1 MRSYNGLQS
10 GEVEA
15 QRRKYGS
22 NELEAVG
29 GKTFFRKYMEN
40 FEDPIIKI
48 LLVALGINVLFTF
61 TGRVDWYECF
71 GILLSVLLATFVST
85 ISEYKNENIFK
96 KLKAEASKTLCMVYR
111 DGELT
116 EISTDDLVVGD
127 HVLLQSG
134 NLVPADGHVIDGCV
148 TVDQSALNGESKEVK
163 KSAEQS
169 RGCPDFWDKSSLYRG
184 SVVREDEC
192 VMIVDSVGEN
202 TVYGNISKEAQTES
216 GTSPLTEKLTELA
229 KSISKFGYIAAI
241 LVVIICMLEH
251 SVIDSGFSPA
261 LIRAYF
267 LDFQRVTS
275 DFVESVIYGIIVIVV
290 AIPEGLPLMI
300 AIVCSLNMKKM
311 LKGNVLVRRLIG
323 IETAGS
329 MNILFSD
336 KTGTITKGKLNVVTF
351 VNGFGKEYKSFYTI
365 EDDLRD
371 ILCTSIVNNTSSHLS
386 KDGVIGG
393 NATEKALLE
402 YVPSNR
408 VERYKAEILWKLP
421 FSSQNKF
428 SAAALE
434 KQSLTLYKGAPE
446 KILPKCT
453 YCYSQFG
460 KSERF
465 EARRE
470 IDKKLLELA
479 GKSYRLIAL
488 AVKPSVSRTAPGKA
502 EIPDGLILVGLIGIR
517 DDVRPEAKNAIRE
530 VRAAGIQVV
539 MITGDKRETAVA
551 IAKEVKLIDS
561 DDDVVLTSDDLDKMS
576 DEKLKELM
584 PRIRVIARA
593 RPNDKSRLV
602 RIAREMELVVGM
614 TGDGVNDS
622 PALKQADVGFAMGS
636 GTEVAKEAGDI
647 VILDD
652 NFGSVRN
659 AVLYGRTIYNSIKK
673 FIKFQLAINVAAV
686 SVSIAGRIIGIE
698 KPFSITQMLW
708 INLVMDTLAAI
719 AFGGEPA
726 LRRYLDAPPK
736 SRNEKLLDR
745 DMWSSIIF
753 GGLTICAISMFMFVS
768 PKIHSMFRAGDG
780 DIYFYT
786 GYFTFFIFSCIFNG
800 FNARADGIDLIENL
814 AINKQF
820 IWIMGLICAV
830 QIIMTYFGGA
840 ILRTAGLSISE
851 WAVALSLAFLIIPLD
866 LARKILFNK

>member
-15 QRRKYGS
+15 LRKRYGS
-22 NELEAVG
+22 NELEVRS
-29 GKTFFRKYMEN
+29 GKTFFQKYMDN

-61 TGRVDWYECF
+61 TGRVDWYECL

-96 KLKAEASKTLCMVYR
+96 KLRSDASKVMCMVYR
-111 DGELT
+111 DGELG
-116 EISTDDLVVGD
+116 EVGIDDLVVGD
-127 HVLLQSG
+127 YVLLQSG
-134 NLVPADGHVIDGCV
+134 SFVPADGHVVEGSV
-148 TVDQSALNGESKEVK
+148 TVDQSALNGESREVRKEPDLN
-163 KSAEQS
+163 
-169 RGCPDFWDKSSLYRG
+169 RGTPDFWDKSSLYRG
-184 SVVREDEC
+184 SVVRADEC
-192 VMIVDSVGEN
+192 VMVVDTVGGD
-202 TVYGNISKEAQTES
+202 TVYGNISMEAQAES
-216 GTSPLTEKLTELA
+216 GTSPLTEKLSALA
-229 KSISKFGYIAAI
+229 KSISRFGYIAAI
-241 LVVIICMLEH
+241 LVVLICMFEH
-251 SVIDSGFSPA
+251 SVIDSGFSPE

-267 LDFQRVTS
+267 LDFPRVIS
-275 DFVESVIYGIIVIVV
+275 DIVESVIYGIIVIVV

-311 LKGNVLVRRLIG
+311 LKSNVLVRRLIG

-336 KTGTITKGKLNVVTF
+336 KTGTITRGKLNVTSF
-351 VNGFGKEYKSFYTI
+351 INGFGKEYKSFYTI

-371 ILCTSIVNNTSSHLS
+371 ILCSSVVNNTSAHFS
-386 KDGVIGG
+386 KNGVIGG
-393 NATEKALLE
+393 NATEKAMLE
-402 YVPSNR
+402 YIPQNR
-408 VERYKAEILWKLP
+408 AERYRAETLWEIP
-421 FSSQNKF
+421 FSSENKF
-428 SAAALE
+428 SAAALV
-434 KQSLTLYKGAPE
+434 KKNPVTLYKGAPE
-446 KILPKCT
+446 KILSKCT
-453 YCYSQFG
+453 HCYSSSG
-460 KSERF
+460 RAEKF
-465 EARRE
+465 EARRLDGK
-470 IDKKLLELA
+470 ILELA
-479 GKSYRLIAL
+479 QKSYRLIAL
-488 AVKPSVSRTAPGKA
+488 AALPSASKTAPKNN
-502 EIPDGLILVGLIGIR
+502 EIPDGLILVGLLGIR

-530 VRAAGIQVV
+530 VKSAGIQVV

-551 IAKEVKLIDS
+551 IAKEVRLVES
-561 DDDVVLTSDDLDKMS
+561 ENDVVLTSDDLKTMS
-576 DEKLKELM
+576 DENIKAVLPKV
-584 PRIRVIARA
+584 RVIARA
-593 RPNDKSRLV
+593 HPSDKSRLV
-602 RIAREMELVVGM
+602 RVAREMGLVVGM

-652 NFGSVRN
+652 NFGSIRN

-686 SVSIAGRIIGIE
+686 SVSLVGRIIGIE

-726 LRRYLDAPPK
+726 LKRYLDVPPK
-736 SRNEKLLDR
+736 SRSEKLLDR
-745 DMWSSIIF
+745 NMWSSIIF
-753 GGLTICAISMFMFVS
+753 GGISICAISMVMFTS
-768 PKIHSMFRAGDG
+768 TRIHLLFREAPG

-830 QIIMTYFGGA
+830 QILMTYFGGV
-840 ILRTAGLSISE
+840 ILRTAGLSLTE
-851 WAVALSLAFLIIPLD
+851 WLVVLFLAFLIIPLD
-866 LARKILFNK
+866 LLRKILFNK

>member
-15 QRRKYGS
+15 QRKRYGS
-22 NELEAVG
+22 NELTDGG
-29 GKTFFRKYMEN
+29 GKTFFQKYTEN

-61 TGRVDWYECF
+61 TGRVDWYECL

-111 DGELT
+111 GGELT

-127 HVLLQSG
+127 YVLLQSG
-134 NLVPADGHVIDGCV
+134 NIVPADGHVIDGCV
-148 TVDQSALNGESKEVK
+148 TVDQSALNGESREVK

-184 SVVREDEC
+184 SVVRADEC

-202 TVYGNISKEAQTES
+202 TVYGNISKEAQVES

-241 LVVIICMLEH
+241 LVVLICMFEH
-251 SVIDSGFSPA
+251 SVIDSEFSPT
-261 LIRAYF
+261 LMRAYF
-267 LDFQRVTS
+267 LDFPRVTS
-275 DFVESVIYGIIVIVV
+275 DFVESVIYGIIVIV

-311 LKGNVLVRRLIG
+311 LRGNVLVRRLIG

-336 KTGTITKGKLNVVTF
+336 KTGTITKGKLNVVNF

-386 KDGVIGG
+386 KDGVIGV

-408 VERYKAEILWKLP
+408 VERYKSETLWKLP

-434 KQSLTLYKGAPE
+434 KPSLTLYKGAPE
-446 KILPKCT
+446 KILAKCT
-453 YCYSQFG
+453 HCYSSFG
-460 KSERF
+460 KAEF
-465 EARRE
+465 FKARRE
-470 IDKKLLELA
+470 IDKKMLDLA

-488 AVKPSVSRTAPGKA
+488 AVKPSVSRTAPSDDK
-502 EIPDGLILVGLIGIR
+502 IPDGLILVGLVGIR
-517 DDVRPEAKNAIRE
+517 DDVRTEAKNAIRE

-561 DDDVVLTSDDLDKMS
+561 EEDIVLTSDDLDKMS
-576 DEKLKELM
+576 DEKIKELM
-584 PRIRVIARA
+584 PKIRVIARA

-602 RIAREMELVVGM
+602 RLAREMELVVGM

-652 NFGSVRN
+652 NFGSIRN

-673 FIKFQLAINVAAV
+673 FIKFQLTINVAAV

-736 SRNEKLLDR
+736 HRSEKLLDR

-753 GGLTICAISMFMFVS
+753 GGLAICAISMFMFVS

-830 QIIMTYFGGA
+830 QIIMTYFGGV
-840 ILRTAGLSISE
+840 ILRTAGLSLSE
-851 WAVALSLAFLIIPLD
+851 WVVVLSLAFLIIPLD